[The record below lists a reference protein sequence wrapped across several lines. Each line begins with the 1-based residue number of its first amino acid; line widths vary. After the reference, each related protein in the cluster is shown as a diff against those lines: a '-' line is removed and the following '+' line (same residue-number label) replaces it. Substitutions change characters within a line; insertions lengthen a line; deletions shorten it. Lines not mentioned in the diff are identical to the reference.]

1 MIPGFGRP
9 GSRRPRPAS
18 PALFLRWNRPCLP
31 GTDFLRFPISPRP
44 GTSISLGSGL
54 RRASSRSHR
63 PSHTFIQARRSVS
76 RTRCPAHTFI
86 QSGCS
91 ASWTRCP
98 AHTSIKSGYP
108 APWTRRP
115 AHACIQAG
123 CPASWTRCPAH
134 TFIHTGRAS
143 SRTRCAACIRSANR
157 PFPARGCPAP
167 GLQGYLA
174 DIFHFLI

>member
-1 MIPGFGRP
+1 MILPFPESPGTPSFVFRRLAGPLLPGFGRP

-18 PALFLRWNRPCLP
+18 PALFLRRNRPCLP

-98 AHTSIKSGYP
+98 AHT
-108 APWTRRP
+108 
-115 AHACIQAG
+115 
-123 CPASWTRCPAH
+123 
-134 TFIHTGRAS
+134 FIHTGRAS